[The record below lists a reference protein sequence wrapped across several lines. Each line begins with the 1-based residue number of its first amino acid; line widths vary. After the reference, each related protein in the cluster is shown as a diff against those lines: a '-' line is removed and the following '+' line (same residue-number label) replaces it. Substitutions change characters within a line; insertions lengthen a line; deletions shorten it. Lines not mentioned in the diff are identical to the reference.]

1 MALDLLE
8 WNRYRYGL
16 WAPIYAPV
24 TGLMFDRMRRRAV
37 DLLDPCVGEDVLI
50 LGAGPGLDLPHV
62 PLGANLTAIDLV
74 PGMIRRLR
82 QRARRLGVPVE
93 TRVMDAQRLEFA
105 DASFDGA
112 LLNLILAIVPDPVR
126 CAREVARVLRPG
138 GRAVIFDKFA
148 PDNAPVPLVLQIF
161 NPIARLIGS
170 DVTRQ
175 LGPILAQSGLRP
187 EQVESAG
194 LGGFLKIAVV
204 RRD

>member
-1 MALDLLE
+1 MVLDLLE

-24 TGLMFDRMRRRAV
+24 TGLMFDRMRRRASE
-37 DLLDPCVGEDVLI
+37 LLAPCVGEDVLI

-62 PLGANLTAIDLV
+62 PLGASLTAIDLV

-93 TRVMDAQRLEFA
+93 TRVMDAQRLDFA

-148 PDNAPVPLVLQIF
+148 PDNLPVPLILKMF
-161 NPIARLIGS
+161 NPLARLIGS

-187 EQVESAG
+187 EHVESAG